1 MACTPGSVI
10 QARSASKGIP
20 REPGICTRVP
30 GSRRLTVMTSDDS
43 MRRWALVG
51 IGTAC
56 VCLTASAVHAAGQ
69 TSTAEIEALVERL
82 GAADY
87 AEREAAAAQLN
98 ALGAAAVDPLL
109 AAAEVSADL
118 EIALRARWL
127 VDTIPLDTERDPPEV
142 SKLLDKFKRKG
153 FAERVQTMH
162 RLLRVDDDGGIEA
175 LARVV
180 RLDRS
185 PLGSRVAAALLAR
198 EWQPNDPAWG
208 GIRDRIAAGLG
219 ASTRPAAAFLR
230 SVVAF
235 SSSDPAAPREKAL
248 ADSATALEQLA
259 GPVVDG
265 ANGGAADGAVPTG
278 EAGSSGTIGET
289 TLRIFQ
295 RCRIQMLLAA
305 GKRDAALDASR
316 LLLQACFDPARDRD
330 AATAAEEAAGMLV
343 WLVERGLPEAV
354 DVLAA
359 DRPELI
365 RSDALVGYAA
375 AVAEKARHDDAKA
388 DTLAAAALAQTTGT
402 NAEFVDRLQTAIMLS
417 KWGATDW
424 ANREYASLVDN
435 PQTPASQFALA
446 AIMYAEFL
454 HDQEREDEAA
464 ACLRRLLDGRQ
475 GKGDGKNRGKGDG
488 GGDPILQQVGRDP
501 RAIRSRMHYFESC
514 AAGLRGDA
522 AARRK
527 AIEDSLRAYAKDV
540 DALIGLYTLPDNTPV
555 QKAEAVTRIRRA
567 LEQIE
572 NEIQAVPDET
582 NGYNEYAWLV
592 ANTEGDLQKAT
603 RYSKLSLV
611 KSFDSSSYLD
621 TLAHCQAAAGNK
633 AAAVR
638 TQTLALRQEPHNRT
652 IRKNLA
658 RFLGQ

>member
-1 MACTPGSVI
+1 MKTCDALCRWICRCSIVGLLATGVSVTPST
-10 QARSASKGIP
+10 AR
-20 REPGICTRVP
+20 
-30 GSRRLTVMTSDDS
+30 
-43 MRRWALVG
+43 
-51 IGTAC
+51 
-56 VCLTASAVHAAGQ
+56 AAGQ
-69 TSTAEIEALVERL
+69 TSAAEIEALVERL
-82 GAADY
+82 GATDY

-153 FAERVQTMH
+153 FAERVQVMH

-175 LARVV
+175 LARIV

-185 PLGSRVAAALLAR
+185 PMGSRVAAALLAR

-235 SSSDPAAPREKAL
+235 SSTGPGAAREQAL
-248 ADSATALEQLA
+248 ADSVAAFEQLSGTVA
-259 GPVVDG
+259 DG
-265 ANGGAADGAVPTG
+265 TNGAAA
-278 EAGSSGTIGET
+278 AGGPGPAGDAASAGTIGET

-305 GKRDAALDASR
+305 DKRNDAMAESR
-316 LLLQACFDPARDRD
+316 LLLRACFDPDGERD
-330 AATAAEEAAGMLV
+330 AATAGEEAAGMLV
-343 WLVERGLPEAV
+343 WLVERGLPDAV
-354 DVLAA
+354 DLLTA

-365 RSDALVGYAA
+365 RTDALVGYAA
-375 AVAEKARHDDAKA
+375 AVAEKARAHEAQA
-388 DTLAAAALAQTTGT
+388 GTLATAAFAQTAGT
-402 NAEFVDRLQTAIMLS
+402 NAEFVDRLQTAILLA

-424 ANREYASLVDN
+424 ANREYAALVEN
-435 PQTPASQFALA
+435 PQTPAAQFALA
-446 AIMYAEFL
+446 AIMFAEFL

-464 ACLRRLLDGRQ
+464 ACLRRLLEGRK
-475 GKGDGKNRGKGDG
+475 GKGDGKNNGKGDAE
-488 GGDPILQQVGRDP
+488 GDPILQQVGRDP
-501 RAIRSRMHYFESC
+501 RSIRSRMHYFESC

-527 AIEDSLRAYAKDV
+527 AIEESLRAYAKDV
-540 DALIGLYTLPDNTPV
+540 DALIGLYTLPDNTTV
-555 QKAEAVTRIRRA
+555 QKADAVARIRRA

-572 NEIQAVPDET
+572 NEIQAVPDDT

-592 ANTEGDLQKAT
+592 ANTEGDLPKAT

-633 AAAVR
+633 AAAIR
-638 TQTLALRQEPHNRT
+638 TQSLAMRQEPHNRT

-658 RFLGQ
+658 RFQGQAATR

>member
-1 MACTPGSVI
+1 M
-10 QARSASKGIP
+10 
-20 REPGICTRVP
+20 
-30 GSRRLTVMTSDDS
+30 L
-43 MRRWALVG
+43 RWAVVG
-51 IGTAC
+51 ILASG
-56 VCLTASAVHAAGQ
+56 VCLAPSVVRAAGQ
-69 TSTAEIEALVERL
+69 TSTAEIEELVEKL

-127 VDTIPLDTERDPPEV
+127 VDTIPLDTARDPPEV

-153 FAERVQTMH
+153 FAERVQVMH
-162 RLLRVDDDGGIEA
+162 RLLRVDEDGGIEA
-175 LARVV
+175 LARIV

-208 GIRDRIAAGLG
+208 GLRDRIDTGLG
-219 ASTRPAAAFLR
+219 SSTRPAAAFLR

-235 SSSDPAAPREKAL
+235 SSAGPDAAREQAL
-248 ADSATALEQLA
+248 ADSAAALEQLA
-259 GPVVDG
+259 GPVDDG
-265 ANGGAADGAVPTG
+265 TNAGAPAGGSRTTG
-278 EAGSSGTIGET
+278 DEGSAGTIGET

-305 GKRDAALDASR
+305 HQRDAAMAESR
-316 LLLQACFDPARDRD
+316 RMLQACFEPGKERDV
-330 AATAAEEAAGMLV
+330 ATAGEEAAGMLV

-354 DVLAA
+354 DLLAA

-365 RSDALVGYAA
+365 RNDAVVGYAA
-375 AVAEKARHDDAKA
+375 AVAEKARRRDPQA
-388 DTLAAAALAQTTGT
+388 DTLAATAFAQTAGT
-402 NAEFVDRLQTAIMLS
+402 NAEMVDRLQTAILLA

-424 ANREYASLVDN
+424 ANREYTALVDN
-435 PQTPASQFALA
+435 PQAPFAQFALA
-446 AIMYAEFL
+446 AIMFAEFL

-464 ACLRRLLDGRQ
+464 TCLRRLLEGR
-475 GKGDGKNRGKGDG
+475 KVDGKAGGKGDG
-488 GGDPILQQVGRDP
+488 GADPILQQIGRDP
-501 RAIRSRMHYFESC
+501 RSIRSRMHYFESC
-514 AAGLRGDA
+514 AASLRGDA
-522 AARRK
+522 VARRK
-527 AIEDSLRAYAKDV
+527 ALEESLRTYAKDV
-540 DALIGLYTLPDNTPV
+540 DSLIGLYSLPDNTPV

-572 NEIQAVPDET
+572 SEIQAVPDDT

-658 RFLGQ
+658 RFQSR

>member
-1 MACTPGSVI
+1 MRTCDSL
-10 QARSASKGIP
+10 
-20 REPGICTRVP
+20 
-30 GSRRLTVMTSDDS
+30 RRLT
-43 MRRWALVG
+43 LVG
-51 IGTAC
+51 ILATGAC
-56 VCLTASAVHAAGQ
+56 VAASTVRAAGQ
-69 TSTAEIEALVERL
+69 TSAAEIDTLVERL

-87 AEREAAAAQLN
+87 DEREAAAAQLN

-109 AAAEVSADL
+109 AAAEVSDDL

-142 SKLLDKFKRKG
+142 SKLLDKFKRKN
-153 FAERVQTMH
+153 FAERVQVMH

-175 LARVV
+175 LARIV

-198 EWQPNDPAWG
+198 EWQPKDPAWG
-208 GIRDRIAAGLG
+208 GMRGRIAAGLG

-235 SSSDPAAPREKAL
+235 SS
-248 ADSATALEQLA
+248 ADSGPTREQPLAEAAAAITQLA
-259 GPVVDG
+259 GPI
-265 ANGGAADGAVPTG
+265 ADGASG
-278 EAGSSGTIGET
+278 EAAGVGGPGRGGDASTSGTIGET

-305 GKRDAALDASR
+305 DKRADAIAESR
-316 LLLQACFDPARDRD
+316 RLLQACFDSENNKD
-330 AATAAEEAAGMLV
+330 ATTAAEEAAGMLV

-354 DVLAA
+354 DLLAA

-365 RSDALVGYAA
+365 RTDALVGYAA
-375 AVAEKARHDDAKA
+375 AVAEKSRHHDAQA
-388 DTLAAAALAQTTGT
+388 DTLAAAAFAQTAGT
-402 NAEFVDRLQTAIMLS
+402 NAEFVDRLQTAILLS

-424 ANREYASLVDN
+424 ANREYAALVDN
-435 PQTPASQFALA
+435 PQTPAAQYALA

-464 ACLRRLLDGRQ
+464 ACLRRLLEGRK
-475 GKGDGKNRGKGDG
+475 GKGDDKNDGKGD

-501 RAIRSRMHYFESC
+501 RSIRSRMHYFESC
-514 AAGLRGDA
+514 AAALRGDA

-527 AIEDSLRAYAKDV
+527 AIDDSLRAYAKDV

-555 QKAEAVTRIRRA
+555 QKAEAVARIRRA

-572 NEIQAVPDET
+572 NEIQAVPDDT

-638 TQTLALRQEPHNRT
+638 TQSLALRQEPHNRT

-658 RFLGQ
+658 RFQGR

>member
-1 MACTPGSVI
+1 MPT
-10 QARSASKGIP
+10 
-20 REPGICTRVP
+20 ICTGMP
-30 GSRRLTVMTSDDS
+30 GSRRLIVMRTSDS
-43 MRRWALVG
+43 LRRLTLVG
-51 IGTAC
+51 ILATGVC
-56 VCLTASAVHAAGQ
+56 VAASTVRAAGQ
-69 TSTAEIEALVERL
+69 TSAAEIDALVERL

-87 AEREAAAAQLN
+87 DEREAAAARLN

-109 AAAEVSADL
+109 AAAEVSDDL

-142 SKLLDKFKRKG
+142 SKLLDTFKRKS
-153 FAERVQTMH
+153 FAERVQVMH

-175 LARVV
+175 LARIV

-198 EWQPNDPAWG
+198 EWQPKDPAWG
-208 GIRDRIAAGLG
+208 GMRGRITAGLG

-235 SSSDPAAPREKAL
+235 SS
-248 ADSATALEQLA
+248 ADSGPTREQPLAEAGAVLTQLA
-259 GPVVDG
+259 GPLTDG
-265 ANGGAADGAVPTG
+265 ASG
-278 EAGSSGTIGET
+278 EAAGVGGPGRAGDASTSSTISET

-305 GKRDAALDASR
+305 DKRDDAMLESR
-316 LLLQACFDPARDRD
+316 RLLQACFDSVNNKD
-330 AATAAEEAAGMLV
+330 ATTAAEEAAGMLV

-354 DVLAA
+354 DLLAA

-365 RSDALVGYAA
+365 RADALVGYAA
-375 AVAEKARHDDAKA
+375 AVAEKARHHDAQA
-388 DTLAAAALAQTTGT
+388 DTLAAAAFAQTAGT
-402 NAEFVDRLQTAIMLS
+402 NAEFVDRLQTAILLS

-424 ANREYASLVDN
+424 ANREYAALVDN
-435 PQTPASQFALA
+435 PQTPAAQYALA

-464 ACLRRLLDGRQ
+464 ACLRRLLEGRK
-475 GKGDGKNRGKGDG
+475 GKGDGKNDGKGDV
-488 GGDPILQQVGRDP
+488 GDPILQQVGRDP
-501 RAIRSRMHYFESC
+501 RSIRSRMHYFESC
-514 AAGLRGDA
+514 AAALRGDA

-527 AIEDSLRAYAKDV
+527 AIDDSLRAYAKDV

-555 QKAEAVTRIRRA
+555 QKAEAVARIRRA

-572 NEIQAVPDET
+572 NEIQAVPDDT

-638 TQTLALRQEPHNRT
+638 TQSLALRQEPHNRT

-658 RFLGQ
+658 RFQGK

>member
-1 MACTPGSVI
+1 M
-10 QARSASKGIP
+10 R
-20 REPGICTRVP
+20 
-30 GSRRLTVMTSDDS
+30 TSDS
-43 MRRWALVG
+43 LRLWTCVG
-51 IGTAC
+51 ILAAGVGFTPS
-56 VCLTASAVHAAGQ
+56 SAHAAGQ
-69 TSTAEIEALVERL
+69 LSAAEISALVEGL

-87 AEREAAAAQLN
+87 DEREAAAAQLN

-109 AAAEVSADL
+109 AAAEVSEDL

-142 SKLLDKFKRKG
+142 SKLLGRFKRKS
-153 FAERVQTMH
+153 FAERVQVMH

-175 LARVV
+175 LARIV

-208 GIRDRIAAGLG
+208 SMRGRIAAGLG

-235 SSSDPAAPREKAL
+235 SSAASGPAQEQPL
-248 ADSATALEQLA
+248 ADAAGALTQLA
-259 GPVVDG
+259 GPV
-265 ANGGAADGAVPTG
+265 ADGAG
-278 EAGSSGTIGET
+278 AEAAGGGGPGPAGDASTSGTIGET

-295 RCRIQMLLAA
+295 RCQIQMLLAA
-305 GKRDAALDASR
+305 GKRDAAMAESQR
-316 LLLQACFDPARDRD
+316 LLQACFDPGKDKD

-354 DVLAA
+354 DLLAD

-375 AVAEKARHDDAKA
+375 AVAEKARHDDPKA
-388 DTLAAAALAQTTGT
+388 DTLAAAAFAQTAGA
-402 NAEFVDRLQTAIMLS
+402 NAEFVDRLQTAILLS

-424 ANREYASLVDN
+424 ANREYATLVDN
-435 PQTPASQFALA
+435 PQTPAAQFALA

-464 ACLRRLLDGRQ
+464 ACLRRLLEGRKGKGAGKNGGKND
-475 GKGDGKNRGKGDG
+475 GKGDE
-488 GGDPILQQVGRDP
+488 GGDPILQQLGRDP
-501 RAIRSRMHYFESC
+501 RSIRSRMHYFESC
-514 AAGLRGDA
+514 AAALRGDA

-527 AIEDSLRAYAKDV
+527 AIDDSLRAYAKDV

-555 QKAEAVTRIRRA
+555 QKADAVARIRRA
-567 LEQIE
+567 LEQID
-572 NEIQAVPDET
+572 NEIQAVPDDT

-633 AAAVR
+633 AAATR
-638 TQTLALRQEPHNRT
+638 TQTLAMRQEPHNRT

-658 RFLGQ
+658 RFQAK

>member
-1 MACTPGSVI
+1 MMRRDSL
-10 QARSASKGIP
+10 
-20 REPGICTRVP
+20 
-30 GSRRLTVMTSDDS
+30 RRLTL
-43 MRRWALVG
+43 AG
-51 IGTAC
+51 ILAAG
-56 VCLTASAVHAAGQ
+56 VCLAPSSVRAAGQ
-69 TSTAEIEALVERL
+69 PSAAEIDALVEGL

-109 AAAEVSADL
+109 AAAEVSDDL

-142 SKLLDKFKRKG
+142 SKLLDKFKRKD
-153 FAERVQTMH
+153 FAERVQVMH
-162 RLLRVDDDGGIEA
+162 RLLRVDDDGGIEP
-175 LARVV
+175 LARIV

-198 EWQPNDPAWG
+198 EWQPNDPAWSG
-208 GIRDRIAAGLG
+208 MRGRIAAGLG

-235 SSSDPAAPREKAL
+235 SS
-248 ADSATALEQLA
+248 ADSGPAREQPLAEAGEAFAQLA
-259 GPVVDG
+259 GPI
-265 ANGGAADGAVPTG
+265 ADGASG
-278 EAGSSGTIGET
+278 EAAGVGGPGRAGDASTSGTIGET

-305 GKRDAALDASR
+305 GKRDDAMLESR
-316 LLLQACFDPARDRD
+316 RLLQACFDPGKDKD

-354 DVLAA
+354 DLLAA

-365 RSDALVGYAA
+365 RTDALVGYAA
-375 AVAEKARHDDAKA
+375 AVAEKARHHDAQA
-388 DTLAAAALAQTTGT
+388 DTLAAAAFAQTAGT
-402 NAEFVDRLQTAIMLS
+402 NAEFVDRLQTAILLS

-424 ANREYASLVDN
+424 ANREYAALVDH
-435 PQTPASQFALA
+435 PQTPAAQYALA

-464 ACLRRLLDGRQ
+464 ACLRRLLEGRK
-475 GKGDGKNRGKGDG
+475 GKGDGKNDGKGD

-501 RAIRSRMHYFESC
+501 RSIRSRMHYFESC
-514 AAGLRGDA
+514 AAALRGDA

-527 AIEDSLRAYAKDV
+527 SLEESLRAYAKDV

-555 QKAEAVTRIRRA
+555 QKAEAVARIRRA

-572 NEIQAVPDET
+572 NEIQAVPDDT

-592 ANTEGDLQKAT
+592 ANTEGDLRKAT

-638 TQTLALRQEPHNRT
+638 TQSLAMRQEPHNRT

-658 RFLGQ
+658 RFQGK

>member
-1 MACTPGSVI
+1 MMTCDALC
-10 QARSASKGIP
+10 RW
-20 REPGICTRVP
+20 ICRC
-30 GSRRLTVMTSDDS
+30 S
-43 MRRWALVG
+43 LVG
-51 IGTAC
+51 TLAAGVC
-56 VCLTASAVHAAGQ
+56 VTTSTVSAAGQ
-69 TSTAEIEALVERL
+69 TSAADIEALVERL

-98 ALGAAAVDPLL
+98 ALGAVAVDPLL

-142 SKLLDKFKRKG
+142 SKLLGKFKRKS
-153 FAERVQTMH
+153 FAERVQVMH

-175 LARVV
+175 LARIV

-198 EWQPNDPAWG
+198 EWQPSDPAWG
-208 GIRDRIAAGLG
+208 SMRGRIAAGLG
-219 ASTRPAAAFLR
+219 SSTRPAAAFLR

-235 SSSDPAAPREKAL
+235 SSADSGPAQEQPL
-248 ADSATALEQLA
+248 ADAAGALTQLA
-259 GPVVDG
+259 GPV
-265 ANGGAADGAVPTG
+265 ADGAAAEAAGGGGPVP
-278 EAGSSGTIGET
+278 AGDASTSGTIGET

-295 RCRIQMLLAA
+295 RCQIQMLLAA
-305 GKRDAALDASR
+305 GKRDAAMAESQR
-316 LLLQACFDPARDRD
+316 LLQACFDPGKDKD

-354 DVLAA
+354 DLLAD

-375 AVAEKARHDDAKA
+375 AVAEKARHDNPKA
-388 DTLAAAALAQTTGT
+388 DTLAAAAFAQTAGT
-402 NAEFVDRLQTAIMLS
+402 HAEFVDRLQTAILLS

-424 ANREYASLVDN
+424 ANREYATLVDN
-435 PQTPASQFALA
+435 PQTPPAQFALA

-464 ACLRRLLDGRQ
+464 TCLRHLLEGRK
-475 GKGDGKNRGKGDG
+475 GKGEGKNDGKGDG
-488 GGDPILQQVGRDP
+488 GGDPILQQMGRDP
-501 RAIRSRMHYFESC
+501 RSIRSRMHYFESC
-514 AAGLRGDA
+514 AAALRGDA

-527 AIEDSLRAYAKDV
+527 AIDDSLRAYAKDV

-555 QKAEAVTRIRRA
+555 QKADAVARIRRA
-567 LEQIE
+567 LEQID
-572 NEIQAVPDET
+572 NEIQAVPEDT

-633 AAAVR
+633 AAATR
-638 TQTLALRQEPHNRT
+638 TQTLAMRQEPHNRT

-658 RFLGQ
+658 RFQGK

>member
-1 MACTPGSVI
+1 M
-10 QARSASKGIP
+10 R
-20 REPGICTRVP
+20 
-30 GSRRLTVMTSDDS
+30 TSDFL
-43 MRRWALVG
+43 RRWASFGLL
-51 IGTAC
+51 TAC
-56 VCLTASAVHAAGQ
+56 VCLAPSAVRAAGQ
-69 TSTAEIEALVERL
+69 PSAAEIEALVESL
-82 GAADY
+82 GAPDY

-109 AAAEVSADL
+109 AAAELSDDL

-142 SKLLDKFKRKG
+142 SKLLDKFKRKN
-153 FAERVQTMH
+153 FADRVQVMH

-175 LARVV
+175 LARIV

-185 PLGSRVAAALLAR
+185 SLGSRVAAALLAR
-198 EWQPNDPAWG
+198 EWQPNDPAWASM
-208 GIRDRIAAGLG
+208 RDRIAAGLG
-219 ASTRPAAAFLR
+219 ASTRPAASFLR
-230 SVVAF
+230 AVVAF
-235 SSSDPAAPREKAL
+235 SSTDPNASRDQAL
-248 ADSATALEQLA
+248 SQAATAFDQLA
-259 GPVVDG
+259 GPVGDG
-265 ANGGAADGAVPTG
+265 ANSDGAAGSGA
-278 EAGSSGTIGET
+278 AGDASTSGTIGET

-305 GKRDAALDASR
+305 GDRDAAMAESR
-316 LLLQACFDPARDRD
+316 RMLQSCFDRDDGKD

-354 DVLAA
+354 DLLAA

-375 AVAEKARHDDAKA
+375 AVAEKARHVDARA
-388 DTLAAAALAQTTGT
+388 DTLAAAAFAQTTGN

-435 PQTPASQFALA
+435 PQTPAAQFALA

-454 HDQEREDEAA
+454 HDQEREAEAA
-464 ACLRRLLDGRQ
+464 ASLRRLLDGR
-475 GKGDGKNRGKGDG
+475 KANGDGRNAGKGDG
-488 GGDPILQQVGRDP
+488 GGDPILQQLGRDP
-501 RAIRSRMHYFESC
+501 RSIRSRMHYFESC
-514 AAGLRGDA
+514 AAALRGDA
-522 AARRK
+522 VARRK
-527 AIEDSLRAYAKDV
+527 AIEESLRAYAKDV
-540 DALIGLYTLPDNTPV
+540 DALIGLYTLPDNTPA
-555 QKAEAVTRIRRA
+555 QKADAVARIQRA
-567 LEQIE
+567 LAQIE
-572 NEIQAVPDET
+572 NEIQALPDDT

-638 TQTLALRQEPHNRT
+638 TQSLALRQEPHNRT

-658 RFLGQ
+658 RFQAK

>member
-1 MACTPGSVI
+1 MRMC
-10 QARSASKGIP
+10 
-20 REPGICTRVP
+20 
-30 GSRRLTVMTSDDS
+30 DS
-43 MRRWALVG
+43 LRRWASVG
-51 IGTAC
+51 LLTAG
-56 VCLTASAVHAAGQ
+56 VCLAPSAVRAAGQ
-69 TSTAEIEALVERL
+69 TSAAEIEALVESL
-82 GAADY
+82 GAPDY
-87 AEREAAAAQLN
+87 VEREAAAAQLN

-109 AAAEVSADL
+109 AAAELSDDL

-127 VDTIPLDTERDPPEV
+127 VDTIPLDTDRDPPEV
-142 SKLLDKFKRKG
+142 SKLLDKFKRKS
-153 FAERVQTMH
+153 FADRVQVMH
-162 RLLRVDDDGGIEA
+162 RLLRVDDDGGIEP
-175 LARVV
+175 LARIV

-198 EWQPNDPAWG
+198 EWQPNDAAWAG
-208 GIRDRIAAGLG
+208 MHDRIAAGLG

-235 SSSDPAAPREKAL
+235 SAADAEAGRDQAL
-248 ADSATALEQLA
+248 AQAAAAFDQLA
-259 GPVVDG
+259 SPVDDGPHHAAV
-265 ANGGAADGAVPTG
+265 AGGPGT
-278 EAGSSGTIGET
+278 AGDSSTSSTIGET

-305 GKRDAALDASR
+305 GKRDAALAESGR
-316 LLLQACFDPARDRD
+316 MLRSCFDPDTAKDP
-330 AATAAEEAAGMLV
+330 ATAAEEAAGMIV

-354 DVLAA
+354 DLLAT

-375 AVAEKARHDDAKA
+375 AVAEKARHHDAQA
-388 DTLAAAALAQTTGT
+388 DSLAAAAFAQTTGT
-402 NAEFVDRLQTAIMLS
+402 NAEFVDRLQTAILLS

-424 ANREYASLVDN
+424 ANREYAALVDN
-435 PQTPASQFALA
+435 PQTPAAQFALA
-446 AIMYAEFL
+446 SIMYAEFL
-454 HDQEREDEAA
+454 HDQEREAEAA
-464 ACLRRLLDGRQ
+464 ASLRRLLDGRK
-475 GKGDGKNRGKGDG
+475 GKDDGGNAGKGDG
-488 GGDPILQQVGRDP
+488 GGDPILQQLGRDP
-501 RAIRSRMHYFESC
+501 RSIRSRMHYFESC
-514 AAGLRGDA
+514 AAALSGDA

-527 AIEDSLRAYAKDV
+527 ALETSLRAYAKDV

-555 QKAEAVTRIRRA
+555 QKAEAVARIQRA

-572 NEIQAVPDET
+572 NEIQAVPDDT

-621 TLAHCQAAAGNK
+621 TLAHCQFAAGSK

-638 TQTLALRQEPHNRT
+638 TQSLALRQEPHNRT

-658 RFLGQ
+658 RFQGK

>member
-1 MACTPGSVI
+1 MMTCDALC
-10 QARSASKGIP
+10 RW
-20 REPGICTRVP
+20 ICRC
-30 GSRRLTVMTSDDS
+30 S
-43 MRRWALVG
+43 LVG
-51 IGTAC
+51 TLATGMC
-56 VCLTASAVHAAGQ
+56 VIPSTVRAAGQ
-69 TSTAEIEALVERL
+69 TSAAEIEALVERL

-98 ALGAAAVDPLL
+98 ALGAVAVDPLL

-153 FAERVQTMH
+153 FAERVQVMH

-175 LARVV
+175 LARIV

-185 PLGSRVAAALLAR
+185 PMGSRVAAALLAR

-235 SSSDPAAPREKAL
+235 SSAVPDAAREQAL
-248 ADSATALEQLA
+248 ADSVAALEQLA
-259 GPVVDG
+259 GPVADG
-265 ANGGAADGAVPTG
+265 TNGAAA
-278 EAGSSGTIGET
+278 AGGPGPAGDAASAGTISET

-305 GKRDAALDASR
+305 DKRDDAMAESR
-316 LLLQACFDPARDRD
+316 LLLRACFDPDNEKD
-330 AATAAEEAAGMLV
+330 AATAGEEAAGMLV
-343 WLVERGLPEAV
+343 WLVDRRLPDAV
-354 DVLAA
+354 DLLAA

-365 RSDALVGYAA
+365 RTDALVGYAA
-375 AVAEKARHDDAKA
+375 AVAEKARNHEAQA
-388 DTLAAAALAQTTGT
+388 DTLAAAAFAQTAGT
-402 NAEFVDRLQTAIMLS
+402 NAEFVDRLQTAILLA

-424 ANREYASLVDN
+424 ANREYAALVDN
-435 PQTPASQFALA
+435 PQTPAAQFALA
-446 AIMYAEFL
+446 AIMFAEFL

-464 ACLRRLLDGRQ
+464 ACLRRLLEGRK
-475 GKGDGKNRGKGDG
+475 GKGDGKNNGKGDG
-488 GGDPILQQVGRDP
+488 EGDPILQQVGRDP
-501 RAIRSRMHYFESC
+501 RSIRSRMHYFESC

-527 AIEDSLRAYAKDV
+527 AIEESLRAYAKDV
-540 DALIGLYTLPDNTPV
+540 DALIGLYTLPDNTAV
-555 QKAEAVTRIRRA
+555 QKADAVARIRRA

-638 TQTLALRQEPHNRT
+638 TQSLAMRQEPHNRT

-658 RFLGQ
+658 RFQGQAATR

>member
-1 MACTPGSVI
+1 MPT
-10 QARSASKGIP
+10 
-20 REPGICTRVP
+20 ICTGMP
-30 GSRRLTVMTSDDS
+30 GSRRLIVMRTSDS
-43 MRRWALVG
+43 LRRLTLVG
-51 IGTAC
+51 ILATGVC
-56 VCLTASAVHAAGQ
+56 VAASTVRAAGQ
-69 TSTAEIEALVERL
+69 TSAAEIDALVERL

-87 AEREAAAAQLN
+87 DEREAAAAQLN

-109 AAAEVSADL
+109 AAAEVSDDL

-142 SKLLDKFKRKG
+142 SKLLDTFKRKN
-153 FAERVQTMH
+153 FAERVQVMH

-175 LARVV
+175 LARIV

-198 EWQPNDPAWG
+198 EWQPKDPAWG
-208 GIRDRIAAGLG
+208 GMRGRIAAGLG

-235 SSSDPAAPREKAL
+235 SS
-248 ADSATALEQLA
+248 ADSGPTREQPLAEAGAVLTQLA
-259 GPVVDG
+259 GPL
-265 ANGGAADGAVPTG
+265 ADGASG
-278 EAGSSGTIGET
+278 EAAGVGGPGRAGDASTSSTIGET

-305 GKRDAALDASR
+305 DKRDDAMLESR
-316 LLLQACFDPARDRD
+316 RLLQACFDSVNNKD
-330 AATAAEEAAGMLV
+330 ATTAAEEAAGMLV

-354 DVLAA
+354 DLLAA

-365 RSDALVGYAA
+365 RADALVGYAA
-375 AVAEKARHDDAKA
+375 AVAEKSRHHDAQA
-388 DTLAAAALAQTTGT
+388 DTLAAAAFAQTAGT
-402 NAEFVDRLQTAIMLS
+402 NAEFVDRLQTAILLS

-424 ANREYASLVDN
+424 ANREYAALVDN
-435 PQTPASQFALA
+435 PQTPAAQYALA

-464 ACLRRLLDGRQ
+464 ACLRRLLEGRK
-475 GKGDGKNRGKGDG
+475 GKGDGKNDGKGDV
-488 GGDPILQQVGRDP
+488 GDPILQQVGRDP
-501 RAIRSRMHYFESC
+501 RSIRSRMHYFESC
-514 AAGLRGDA
+514 AAALRGDA

-527 AIEDSLRAYAKDV
+527 AIDDSLRAYAKDV

-555 QKAEAVTRIRRA
+555 QKAEAVARIRRA

-572 NEIQAVPDET
+572 NEIQAVPDDT

-638 TQTLALRQEPHNRT
+638 TQSLALRQEPHNRT

-658 RFLGQ
+658 RFQGK

>member
-1 MACTPGSVI
+1 MKTRDSLL
-10 QARSASKGIP
+10 RW
-20 REPGICTRVP
+20 ICRC
-30 GSRRLTVMTSDDS
+30 S
-43 MRRWALVG
+43 LVG
-51 IGTAC
+51 ILAAG
-56 VCLTASAVHAAGQ
+56 VCLIPSSIHAAGQ
-69 TSTAEIEALVERL
+69 TSAAEIDTLVEGL

-87 AEREAAAAQLN
+87 AERETAAAQLN

-109 AAAEVSADL
+109 AAAEVSDDL

-127 VDTIPLDTERDPPEV
+127 VDKIPLNTERDQPEV
-142 SKLLDKFKRKG
+142 AKLLGKFKRKG
-153 FAERVQTMH
+153 FAERVQVMH
-162 RLLRVDDDGGIEA
+162 RLLRVEDDGGIEA
-175 LARVV
+175 LARIV

-198 EWQPNDPAWG
+198 EWQPNDPTWSG
-208 GIRDRIAAGLG
+208 MRDSITTGLG
-219 ASTRPAAAFLR
+219 GSTRPAAAFLR
-230 SVVAF
+230 SLVAF
-235 SSSDPAAPREKAL
+235 SSADSGPTREQPLAEAGNAL
-248 ADSATALEQLA
+248 AQLA
-259 GPVVDG
+259 GPVPEG
-265 ANGGAADGAVPTG
+265 AGAEAAPAGNPAGGPGAAGDAST
-278 EAGSSGTIGET
+278 SSTIKET

-305 GKRDAALDASR
+305 DKRDAAMAESR
-316 LLLQACFDPARDRD
+316 RLLQACFDAGEEKD

-343 WLVERGLPEAV
+343 WLVERGLPDAV
-354 DVLAA
+354 DLLAA

-365 RSDALVGYAA
+365 SSDALVGYAA
-375 AVAEKARHDDAKA
+375 AVAEKARHHDAQA
-388 DTLAAAALAQTTGT
+388 DTFATAAFAQTTGT

-424 ANREYASLVDN
+424 ANREYAALVEN
-435 PQTPASQFALA
+435 PQTPAAQFALA
-446 AIMYAEFL
+446 AIMFAEFL

-464 ACLRRLLDGRQ
+464 ACLRRLLEGRK
-475 GKGDGKNRGKGDG
+475 GKGDGKNNGKGDAE
-488 GGDPILQQVGRDP
+488 GDPILQQVGRDP
-501 RAIRSRMHYFESC
+501 RSIRSRMHYFESC

-527 AIEDSLRAYAKDV
+527 AIEESLRAYAKDV
-540 DALIGLYTLPDNTPV
+540 DALIGLYTLPDNTSV
-555 QKAEAVTRIRRA
+555 QKADAVARIRRA

-572 NEIQAVPDET
+572 NEIQAVPDDT

-638 TQTLALRQEPHNRT
+638 TQSLAMRQEPHNRT
-652 IRKNLA
+652 IRKNLD
-658 RFLGQ
+658 RFQAK

>member
-1 MACTPGSVI
+1 MMMCDALC
-10 QARSASKGIP
+10 RW
-20 REPGICTRVP
+20 ICRC
-30 GSRRLTVMTSDDS
+30 S
-43 MRRWALVG
+43 LVG
-51 IGTAC
+51 TLAAGVC
-56 VCLTASAVHAAGQ
+56 VTTSTVRAAGQ
-69 TSTAEIEALVERL
+69 TSAADIEALVERL

-98 ALGAAAVDPLL
+98 ALGAVAVDPLL

-153 FAERVQTMH
+153 FAERVQVMH

-175 LARVV
+175 LARIV

-185 PLGSRVAAALLAR
+185 PMGSRVAAALLAR

-235 SSSDPAAPREKAL
+235 SSAVPDAAREQAL
-248 ADSATALEQLA
+248 ADSVAALEQLA
-259 GPVVDG
+259 GPVADG
-265 ANGGAADGAVPTG
+265 TNGAAA
-278 EAGSSGTIGET
+278 AGGPGPAGDAASAGTISET

-305 GKRDAALDASR
+305 DKRDDAMAESR
-316 LLLQACFDPARDRD
+316 LLLRACFDPDKEKD
-330 AATAAEEAAGMLV
+330 AATAGEEAAGMLV
-343 WLVERGLPEAV
+343 WLVDRGLPNAV
-354 DVLAA
+354 DLLAA

-365 RSDALVGYAA
+365 RTDALVGYAA
-375 AVAEKARHDDAKA
+375 AVAEKSRNHEAQA
-388 DTLAAAALAQTTGT
+388 DMLAAAAFAQTAGT
-402 NAEFVDRLQTAIMLS
+402 TAEFVDRLQTAILLA

-424 ANREYASLVDN
+424 ANREYAALVDN
-435 PQTPASQFALA
+435 PQTPAAQFALA
-446 AIMYAEFL
+446 AIMFAEFL

-464 ACLRRLLDGRQ
+464 ACLRRLLEGRK
-475 GKGDGKNRGKGDG
+475 GKGDGKNNGKGDAE
-488 GGDPILQQVGRDP
+488 GDPILQQVGRDP
-501 RAIRSRMHYFESC
+501 RSIRSRMHYFESC

-527 AIEDSLRAYAKDV
+527 AIEESLRAYAKDV
-540 DALIGLYTLPDNTPV
+540 DALIGLYTLPDNTSV
-555 QKAEAVTRIRRA
+555 QKADAVARIRRA

-572 NEIQAVPDET
+572 NEIQAVPDDT

-638 TQTLALRQEPHNRT
+638 TQSLAMRQEPHNRT
-652 IRKNLA
+652 IRKNLD
-658 RFLGQ
+658 RFQAK

>member
-1 MACTPGSVI
+1 MT
-10 QARSASKGIP
+10 
-20 REPGICTRVP
+20 TR
-30 GSRRLTVMTSDDS
+30 DS
-43 MRRWALVG
+43 IRWWPLAGLLAVG
-51 IGTAC
+51 VLLAPSS
-56 VCLTASAVHAAGQ
+56 LRAAGQ

-153 FAERVQTMH
+153 FAERVQVMH

-175 LARVV
+175 LARIV

-185 PLGSRVAAALLAR
+185 PMGSRVAAALLAR
-198 EWQPNDPAWG
+198 EWQPNDPAWEG
-208 GIRDRIAAGLG
+208 FRGRIATGLG

-230 SVVAF
+230 SAVAF
-235 SSSDPAAPREKAL
+235 SSAGADAAREQAL
-248 ADSATALEQLA
+248 ADSATAFEQLA
-259 GPVVDG
+259 GPVADG
-265 ANGGAADGAVPTG
+265 TNGGAQAAGAGAAGDTG
-278 EAGSSGTIGET
+278 SAGTIGET

-295 RCRIQMLLAA
+295 RCRIQMLVAA
-305 GKRDAALDASR
+305 LKRDAALAESR
-316 LLLQACFDPARDRD
+316 LLLRACFDPGKEKD
-330 AATAAEEAAGMLV
+330 AATAGEEAAGMLV

-354 DVLAA
+354 DLLAA
-359 DRPELI
+359 DRPEVI
-365 RSDALVGYAA
+365 RSDAMVGYAA
-375 AVAEKARHDDAKA
+375 AVAEKARHHDAQA
-388 DTLAAAALAQTTGT
+388 ETLAATAFAQTAGT
-402 NAEFVDRLQTAIMLS
+402 NAELVDRLQTAILLA

-424 ANREYASLVDN
+424 ANREYTSIVDN
-435 PQTPASQFALA
+435 HQTPFAQFALT
-446 AIMYAEFL
+446 AIMFAEFL

-464 ACLRRLLDGRQ
+464 ACLRRLLEGRK
-475 GKGDGKNRGKGDG
+475 GKGDAKDGGKGDG
-488 GGDPILQQVGRDP
+488 GADPILQQIGRDP
-501 RAIRSRMHYFESC
+501 RSIRSRMHYFESC
-514 AAGLRGDA
+514 AASLRGDA
-522 AARRK
+522 VARRK
-527 AIEDSLRAYAKDV
+527 ALEESLRAYAKDV
-540 DALIGLYTLPDNTPV
+540 DSLISLYSLPDNTPV
-555 QKAEAVTRIRRA
+555 QKAEAVARIRRA

-572 NEIQAVPDET
+572 NEIQAVPDDT

-592 ANTEGDLQKAT
+592 ANTEGDLQKAI
-603 RYSKLSLV
+603 RYSKMSLV

-638 TQTLALRQEPHNRT
+638 TQSLALRQEPHNRT

-658 RFLGQ
+658 RFQGR

>member
-1 MACTPGSVI
+1 MRTC
-10 QARSASKGIP
+10 
-20 REPGICTRVP
+20 
-30 GSRRLTVMTSDDS
+30 DS
-43 MRRWALVG
+43 IRRWPLVG
-51 IGTAC
+51 ILAAG
-56 VCLTASAVHAAGQ
+56 VCFTPSTVRAAGQ
-69 TSTAEIEALVERL
+69 PSAAEIDALVERL

-109 AAAEVSADL
+109 AAAEVSDDL

-142 SKLLDKFKRKG
+142 AKLLDKFKRKG
-153 FAERVQTMH
+153 FAERVQVMH

-175 LARVV
+175 LARIV

-198 EWQPNDPAWG
+198 EWQPNDPAWPG
-208 GIRDRIAAGLG
+208 MRDRITAGLG
-219 ASTRPAAAFLR
+219 GSTRPAAAFLR

-235 SSSDPAAPREKAL
+235 SS
-248 ADSATALEQLA
+248 ADSAASRERPLAESGEALVQLA
-259 GPVVDG
+259 GPVPEG
-265 ANGGAADGAVPTG
+265 AGAEAAGAGNAAGVPGGAGDASTSD
-278 EAGSSGTIGET
+278 TIGET
-289 TLRIFQ
+289 TQRIFQ

-305 GKRDAALDASR
+305 DKRDAAMDESR
-316 LLLQACFDPARDRD
+316 LLLRACFDPQKERD
-330 AATAAEEAAGMLV
+330 AATAAEEAAGMVV

-354 DVLAA
+354 DLLAA

-375 AVAEKARHDDAKA
+375 AVAEKARHHDAPAEK
-388 DTLAAAALAQTTGT
+388 LAAAALAQTAGT
-402 NAEFVDRLQTAIMLS
+402 NAEFVDRLQTAILLS

-424 ANREYASLVDN
+424 ANREYTTLVEN
-435 PQTPASQFALA
+435 PQTPAAQFALA
-446 AIMYAEFL
+446 AIMFAEFL

-464 ACLRRLLDGRQ
+464 ACLRRLLDGRKGKND
-475 GKGDGKNRGKGDG
+475 GKGEG

-501 RAIRSRMHYFESC
+501 RSIRSRMHYFESC
-514 AAGLRGDA
+514 AAALRGDA
-522 AARRK
+522 PARRK
-527 AIEDSLRAYAKDV
+527 AIDDSLRAYAKDV
-540 DALIGLYTLPDNTPV
+540 DALIGLYTLPDNTPA
-555 QKAEAVTRIRRA
+555 QKADAVARIRRA
-567 LEQIE
+567 LEQID
-572 NEIQAVPDET
+572 NEIQAVPDDT

-633 AAAVR
+633 SAAVR
-638 TQTLALRQEPHNRT
+638 TQSLALRQEPHNRT

-658 RFLGQ
+658 RFQGR